1 MAIKKIEVFSA
12 DYSDIEELVQSHYG
26 LDDWSF
32 AEDTESGN
40 DTSHEFKVAKGVQT
54 EWDIQ
59 DIQAFRDSEGAKS
72 YMAGRLLNDMCDAG
86 LLEPGEYVIRV
97 CW

>member
-1 MAIKKIEVFSA
+1 MAIKKKEVFAA
-12 DYSDIEELVQSHYG
+12 DYGDIESLVQSHY
-26 LDDWSF
+26 DIDEWSF
-32 AEDTESGN
+32 VEDTESGN
-40 DTSHEFKVAKGVQT
+40 DTSHEFTVVRGAQK
-54 EWDIQ
+54 EWDKQ
-59 DIQAFRDSEGAKS
+59 DIQAFRDSQGTKC

>member
-1 MAIKKIEVFSA
+1 MSIKKKEVFSA
-12 DYSDIEELVQSHYG
+12 DYRDIEELVQTHYG
-26 LDDWSF
+26 LDYWRF

-40 DTSHEFKVAKGVQT
+40 DTSHEFNVARDAQS
-54 EWDIQ
+54 EWEKQ
-59 DIQAFRDSEGAKS
+59 DIQAFRESKGTKV